1 MTRDLLT
8 EIIDAIINGQQETTV
23 ELTRAALQAGLEPL
37 TIVEQ
42 GLTPGMRAVGDKF
55 ACGDFFIPHLVMAG
69 RAMQAAMRV
78 LEPELKKREQAVVK
92 AGTAVIGTVHG
103 DIHEIGK
110 SLVGIMLTANGFEVH
125 DLGVSVPPKA
135 FVAKVKETGAEIV
148 GLSALLTT
156 TMIVQRKVIEALEA
170 EGLRERV
177 GVMVGGAPVKQ
188 SWADEIGADGYAED
202 ANGAVEVARVLA
214 KRSKAG

>member
-1 MTRDLLT
+1 
-8 EIIDAIINGQQETTV
+8 
-23 ELTRAALQAGLEPL
+23 
-37 TIVEQ
+37 
-42 GLTPGMRAVGDKF
+42 
-55 ACGDFFIPHLVMAG
+55 MAG